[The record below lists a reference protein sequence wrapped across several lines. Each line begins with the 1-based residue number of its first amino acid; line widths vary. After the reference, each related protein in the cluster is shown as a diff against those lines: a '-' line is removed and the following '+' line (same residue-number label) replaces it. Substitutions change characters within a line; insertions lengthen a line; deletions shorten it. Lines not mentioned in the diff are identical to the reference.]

1 MKEAISNAFVF
12 NLVIV
17 FVIIL
22 LAFFIGSIGYSKASK
37 VKNRIVEEI
46 EKEAE
51 HSSDPENAYTKAKA
65 EIENWLAF
73 GSEDGSG
80 IGYRMNT
87 KGGNRTNCP
96 SASEVQSGLPSGT
109 KVTNVTETN
118 DYEYCVYRIEKCDR
132 DNARCDLY
140 YRVIAYMYFDVP
152 VIGQFIQIPI
162 VGETMSFTTLK
173 S

>member
-12 NLVIV
+12 NLVLV

-22 LAFFIGSIGYSKASK
+22 LIFFVGSIGYSKASK
-37 VKNRIVEEI
+37 VKNRIIEEI

-51 HSSDPENAYTKAKA
+51 HSEHPENAYDNAKE

-87 KGGNRTNCP
+87 RGGAKTACP
-96 SASEVQSGLPSGT
+96 SASSIQSSLPSGT
-109 KVTNVTETN
+109 KVKNVTETN
-118 DYEYCVYRIEKCDR
+118 DYEYCVYRIEYCDR
-132 DNARCDLY
+132 NDARCTLY

-152 VIGQFIQIPI
+152 IIGQMIQVP
-162 VGETMSFTTLK
+162 VTGETMSFTTLN